1 MSLIL
6 LIVKKS
12 KSATSNQQRV
22 LFLLFHNIKQLFL
35 SIITVPRSRNK
46 SGGIS
51 SLIIRFPVECKLE
64 GLKLSSEPILFVKAV
79 KFIANTIIHF
89 MSSKSSKKE

>member
-1 MSLIL
+1 MSSIS

-12 KSATSNQQRV
+12 KLAAFNPQRE
-22 LFLLFHNIKQLFL
+22 LLLLFHNIKQLFL
-35 SIITVPRSRNK
+35 PIITVLRSSNK

-51 SLIIRFPVECKLE
+51 SLIIRFRVKWKLE
-64 GLKLSSEPILFVKAV
+64 GLKLSSKPILLVKAV

-89 MSSKSSKKE
+89 MSGKSRNKE